1 VNFDRVFDLLRALE
15 QERVEYVLVGGVAVN
30 LQGVTRATE
39 VVDIVVRQEDNIE
52 RLKRGLHR
60 VWNDPRIDEINYKD
74 LAGDYPAIAYGPPGE
89 AFGID
94 IVARFGEHFPYED
107 LESWSQRSWMWRVQ
121 KCRWPLRKLCTA

>member
-15 QERVEYVLVGGVAVN
+15 PERVECVLVGGVAVN

-39 VVDIVVRQEDNIE
+39 VMDIAVRLQEDNIE

-74 LAGDYPAIAYGPPGE
+74 LAGNYPAIA
-89 AFGID
+89 
-94 IVARFGEHFPYED
+94 
-107 LESWSQRSWMWRVQ
+107 
-121 KCRWPLRKLCTA
+121 